1 MELKLENIEKID
13 KELNKMTK
21 DGNIQQAIDYCK
33 KLLDDEPANTNLH
46 VRLGDLY
53 LDRHLD
59 IYQAKQ
65 FIDEA
70 VTEYQKAAEVLI
82 DNSEIY
88 YKIATALYYKGE
100 YDKAINYYN
109 IAIEKNGNKAECYYM
124 ISDCLQKK
132 DRFQDALEYVELALK
147 STLRPSSKMH
157 YAKFRLLN
165 SLYFS
170 SRKKRI
176 VALFELI
183 LSWITLPFD
192 KFSLKKLKRKF
203 KIIEVF
209 PQITKADALI
219 NMGDIEQGLKIY
231 TELID
236 RMPGYST
243 LYVSLGDT
251 YRRIGKLDEAV
262 VEYKMALWLDQ
273 FNRSA
278 YTGITSAY
286 EEMGDY
292 ESAIA
297 YYKKYLKIHP
307 YHAGA
312 HSNIANLYFMTGD
325 TDEAITHYQ
334 AALTI
339 NPKQDWTSLAAQT
352 LGFIHQ
358 NTKNIDSAI
367 ACYQMA
373 NVLTPKEIDIY
384 ISLGS
389 AFYDNQDYKNAL
401 IVYRRALELDPKNS
415 KIHCNLGYLYW
426 GMGNLNEAIKEYELS
441 IKYDPE
447 YDIAQ
452 NNLGVIYLDDLL
464 KIQDAIEYFRKAIAC
479 NPNYALAYYNL
490 GRCYE
495 LKNEKIEAAKYFQQ
509 AMDINNIT
517 NEIEPADIQDRLNN
531 LFS

>member
-1 MELKLENIEKID
+1 MENI
-13 KELNKMTK
+13 KEINKQITKMTK
-21 DGNIQQAIDYCK
+21 KGQVQEAIEYCK
-33 KLLDDEPANTNLH
+33 KLLTDEPSNTNLH

-59 IYQAKQ
+59 IYQSKQ

-70 VTEYQKAAEVLI
+70 ITEYQKAAEVLI

-88 YKIATALYYKGE
+88 FKIGNALYYKGNF
-100 YDKAINYYN
+100 DKAINYYN
-109 IAIEKNGNKAECYYM
+109 ISIEKNGKKAQCYYM
-124 ISDCLQKK
+124 ISECLFKK
-132 DRFQDALEYVELALK
+132 
-147 STLRPSSKMH
+147 
-157 YAKFRLLN
+157 
-165 SLYFS
+165 
-170 SRKKRI
+170 I
-176 VALFELI
+176 
-183 LSWITLPFD
+183 
-192 KFSLKKLKRKF
+192 KRKF
-203 KIIEVF
+203 KIVEIF

-219 NMGDIEQGLKIY
+219 NIGEIEQGLKIY
-231 TELID
+231 SKLID
-236 RMPGYST
+236 EMPGYST

-292 ESAIA
+292 DSAIA

-312 HSNIANLYFMTGD
+312 HSNIANLYFMKGETE
-325 TDEAITHYQ
+325 EAIVHYQ
-334 AALTI
+334 AAITI

-373 NVLTPKEIDIY
+373 NLLTPKEIDIY

-401 IVYRRALELDPKNS
+401 IVYRRALELEPNNS

-452 NNLGVIYLDDLL
+452 NNLGVIYLDDLV
-464 KIQDAIEYFRKAIAC
+464 KIQEAIGYFKKAIAC

-490 GRCYE
+490 GRCYA
-495 LKNEKIEAAKYFQQ
+495 LKNENIEAAKYFQQ

-517 NEIEPADIQDRLNN
+517 NEIDPSDIQERLNN

>member
-1 MELKLENIEKID
+1 MDNI
-13 KELNKMTK
+13 KEINRQITKMTK
-21 DGNIQQAIDYCK
+21 KGQVQEAIEYCK
-33 KLLDDEPANTNLH
+33 RLLSDEPSNTNLH

-59 IYQAKQ
+59 IYQSKQ
-65 FIDEA
+65 FIDDA
-70 VTEYQKAAEVLI
+70 ITEYQKAAEVLI

-88 YKIATALYYKGE
+88 FKIGNALYYKGDF
-100 YDKAINYYN
+100 DKAINYYN
-109 IAIEKNGNKAECYYM
+109 ISIEKNGKKSECYYM
-124 ISDCLQKK
+124 ISECLLKK
-132 DRFQDALEYVELALK
+132 DRFQDALTYIELALK
-147 STLRPSSKMH
+147 NSSPVKSSKMH
-157 YAKFRLLN
+157 YSKFRLLN

-170 SRKKRI
+170 NNKKRI
-176 VALFELI
+176 IAITELL
-183 LSWITLPFD
+183 LSWLLLPFD
-192 KFSLKKLKRKF
+192 DFSIKKIKRKF
-203 KIIEVF
+203 KIVEIF
-209 PQITKADALI
+209 PQITRADALI
-219 NMGDIEQGLKIY
+219 NIGEIEQGLKIY
-231 TELID
+231 SKLID
-236 RMPGYST
+236 EMPGYST

-292 ESAIA
+292 DSAIA

-312 HSNIANLYFMTGD
+312 HSNIANLYFMKGETE
-325 TDEAITHYQ
+325 EAVEHYQ
-334 AALTI
+334 AAITI

-373 NVLTPKEIDIY
+373 NLLTPKEIDVY

-401 IVYRRALELDPKNS
+401 IVYRRALELEPNNS

-452 NNLGVIYLDDLL
+452 NNLGVIYLDDLV
-464 KIQDAIEYFRKAIAC
+464 KIQEAIGYFKKAIAC

-490 GRCYE
+490 GRCYA
-495 LKNEKIEAAKYFQQ
+495 LKNENIEAAKYFQQ

-517 NEIEPADIQDRLNN
+517 NEIDPSDIQERLNN

>member
-1 MELKLENIEKID
+1 MKNIKKID
-13 KELNKMTK
+13 KKINKMAK
-21 DGNIQQAIDYCK
+21 SGQIQQAIDYCK
-33 KLLDDEPANTNLH
+33 SLLDKEPANTNLH

-59 IYQAKQ
+59 IYQSKQ

-70 VTEYQKAAEVLI
+70 ILEYQKASEVLI

-88 YKIATALYYKGE
+88 FKIATALYYKGE
-100 YDKAINYYN
+100 YDKAINYFNITIEKKGN
-109 IAIEKNGNKAECYYM
+109 IAECCYM
-124 ISDCLQKK
+124 ISDCLLKK

-147 STLRPSSKMH
+147 NSFLKSSKMH
-157 YAKFRLLN
+157 YAKYRLLN
-165 SLYFS
+165 SLHFS
-170 SRKKRI
+170 NKKKKFYAYI
-176 VALFELI
+176 ELF
-183 LSWITLPFD
+183 LSWLTLPFD
-192 KFSLKKLKRKF
+192 EFSIKKIKRKLK
-203 KIIEVF
+203 IIGVF
-209 PQITKADALI
+209 PYIAKADALI
-219 NMGDIEQGLKIY
+219 NIGEIEAGLNIY
-231 TELID
+231 TQLID
-236 RMPGYST
+236 KMPGYST

-251 YRRIGKLDEAV
+251 YTKIGKLEEAI

-273 FNRSA
+273 FNKSA
-278 YTGITSAY
+278 YSGITSAY

-292 ESAIA
+292 DSAIA

-312 HSNIANLYFMTGD
+312 HSNIANLYFMRGD
-325 TDEAITHYQ
+325 VEKAVAHYQSAIT
-334 AALTI
+334 L
-339 NPKQDWTSLAAQT
+339 NPRQEWTSLAAQT

-373 NVLTPKEIDIY
+373 NTLSPKEIDVY
-384 ISLGS
+384 VSLGS

-401 IVYRRALELDPKNS
+401 IVYRRALELDPHNS

-426 GMGNLNEAIKEYELS
+426 SMGNTNEAIKEYELS

-452 NNLGVIYLDDLL
+452 NNLGVIYLDDLV
-464 KIQDAIEYFRKAIAC
+464 KIQEAINYFHAATVC

-490 GRCYE
+490 GRAYA
-495 LKNEKIEAAKYFQQ
+495 LKGENVEAAKYFQQ

-517 NEIEPADIQDRLNN
+517 CEIDPMDIQDRLNN